1 MDEVGGLEDGS
12 DDLNLVI
19 SKKERMPAAAAT
31 QPPKRRVLG
40 GISTTPVGGPSSSS
54 ASSTSPNPTR
64 VLRPTSSTAQYRP
77 PSSQGRPLSTSTLS
91 PPSASSASSPR
102 IRAKVDL
109 ANIVSSS
116 SSPASHAP
124 TSSGRSSPFKQQQ
137 QQQQARTPIRRT
149 GSTASIP
156 SSQHGAPPRIHLSGT
171 NVAAP
176 SSPISTRSNS
186 IVSNNPGASSS
197 SSYLT
202 GPPSP
207 NVTIRAKH
215 RNQSIDL
222 GSTSSSSL
230 AASARLP
237 ISLQPSSKNAPPSPR
252 SHRRISSSSI
262 VTAPTPF
269 PPSQSLT
276 KDHHHQNSISPPS
289 SSVSSSASS
298 SRRAHVIIGPSS
310 TAAGGGA
317 SNGTIKV
324 HSPTLA
330 EHPPPSISLATPYES
345 PVMRYETLPSTNA
358 YDFSSPKSGHISP
371 TSSSTS
377 HDPFFPRQRGS
388 SSSLTTP
395 SHIANLPSITHEL
408 QQQHDQHQQQQQ
420 QATEAKHD
428 PEVEARVAAAVAA
441 IDAKKERKMLD
452 LEITNKSLLAINANL
467 EKERLKMS
475 KEMRELR
482 RRTAIAAAAAAA
494 GGGAS
499 ALGSSSFGSGIGGF
513 IALLRGGRKHSA
525 DGSEVGG
532 SVDGVGALSADD
544 TGGLAAELGAPLE
557 NDEEYWLH
565 AAMAELTDD
574 EDGQS
579 DDEDGSVRMDDDED
593 RDPEGDDGDG
603 FPLDGED
610 DDGDDIVTAGG
621 SAFDDRRQ
629 RARQR
634 ALAERKVA
642 QLVRDWQKLDAAHTR
657 CRSLVE
663 DMLLR
668 GRLACKLS
676 LGPDQEEIVEE
687 VRREEEAAEE
697 ERRKLMEMEMKRGTR
712 VLHPVEMEERREREN
727 AVAAA
732 AAAMTTAAV
741 TTATEAA
748 GPAVGGPVEGSAEQA
763 DLSTESQTDS
773 TTSGDTSVG
782 TTGSNA
788 SSSTSTS
795 SSSSLPPPTLVLPD
809 DGDGEE
815 EHTDAEV
822 DNSDARSDISSKT
835 ERAPEALDEGDLS
848 SGSARVGDGASA
860 ADISVD

>member
-1 MDEVGGLEDGS
+1 
-12 DDLNLVI
+12 
-19 SKKERMPAAAAT
+19 MPAAAAT

-54 ASSTSPNPTR
+54 ASSTSSTSPNPTR

-137 QQQQARTPIRRT
+137 QQQARTPIRRT

-156 SSQHGAPPRIHLSGT
+156 SSQHGTHQQTTPRIHLSGT
-171 NVAAP
+171 NAAAP

-186 IVSNNPGASSS
+186 IVSNNNPGASSS
-197 SSYLT
+197 SSAYLS

-310 TAAGGGA
+310 TGAGSAGA
-317 SNGTIKV
+317 GNGAIKV

-345 PVMRYETLPSTNA
+345 PVMRYEALPSTNA
-358 YDFSSPKSGHISP
+358 YDFTSPKSGHISP

-475 KEMRELR
+475 KDMRELR

-574 EDGQS
+574 EDGPS

-593 RDPEGDDGDG
+593 RDPEGDDRDG

-712 VLHPVEMEERREREN
+712 VLHPVEMEERREAEKREREN

-732 AAAMTTAAV
+732 AAAMTTMAV

-773 TTSGDTSVG
+773 AASGDTSVG
-782 TTGSNA
+782 TTGSNV

-809 DGDGEE
+809 DGEAEE
-815 EHTDAEV
+815 EHTDAEA